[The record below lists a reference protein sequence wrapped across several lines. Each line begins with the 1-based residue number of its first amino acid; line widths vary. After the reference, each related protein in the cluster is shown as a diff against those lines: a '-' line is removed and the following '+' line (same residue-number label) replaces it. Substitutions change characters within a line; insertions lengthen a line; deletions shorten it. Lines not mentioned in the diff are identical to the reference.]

1 MRNQGLWTLVT
12 VAAAGLALAGCG
24 VVVKG
29 GPLSG
34 RPETGHGIYLSTGGS
49 PRPFRTL
56 GFAEIRGYGVNIAGM
71 TDVGD
76 AALDGTIRGKL
87 VEVAAQMGGDAVVN
101 IEFLDE
107 NPPTTMERISAA
119 TSTIND
125 SMRSGRPRIKTQ
137 DRWVT
142 VTGEIIKFVGK

>member
-1 MRNQGLWTLVT
+1 MRNHGCWSLAA
-12 VAAAGLALAGCG
+12 VAAAGFALAGCG

-34 RPETGHGIYLSTGGS
+34 RPDPGRGIYLSTGGS

-56 GFAEIRGYGVNIAGM
+56 GFTEIRGYGVNVAGIA
-71 TDVGD
+71 DVGD
-76 AALDGTIRGKL
+76 AALDGTVRGKL
-87 VEVAAQMGGDAVVN
+87 VEVAAQMGGDAVIN

-107 NPPTTMERISAA
+107 NPSTPVERISAA
-119 TSTIND
+119 SSVISGAQT
-125 SMRSGRPRIKTQ
+125 GRPQIETK

-142 VTGEIIKFVGK
+142 VTGEIVKFVGK